1 MHVMATEWSRMW
13 ASASFVGVLIII
25 GVPLWWKTT
34 EVFRVALPYDKISSF
49 DTDSH
54 FITTELVV
62 LANDE
67 RTASD
72 VAARIEKDFEK
83 SDVIKLKITKQ
94 VLPEKLRST
103 LDTVAEE
110 TEAVE
115 EISTIVDL
123 KKHNTFYVVQR
134 TPLFEE
140 VWVGSERVA
149 FFRDARAASTLIKA
163 LTQWVYEP
171 SALYGARSEAGDR
184 ARQVRFPGGKGYHV
198 VLSVV
203 HPEPGKMAVDF
214 DAAAAV
220 EDYIGSFVDELSEL
234 HNFTLKSQW
243 LYLLDFDFQPKK
255 IMDNTPLGYH
265 HAIRHD
271 RLHLLMT
278 RLEERAAT
286 HVSDLPAINLA
297 LYIVPCEIAPVVIYD
312 ADNKKVNA
320 PVQAFMSPKWG
331 GVVLGAQEC
340 GDKPFVPN
348 VPLVMGTFLAQLRNL
363 IGITDKEAIG
373 GAHLEPLRSV
383 SPRAWEVCSLL
394 RVRALEHVTSAQ
406 RSLRSLAKLLGELC
420 PTPPGVPAWEVCSL
434 LRVRALEHVTSAQRS
449 LRSLAKLLGE
459 LCPTPPGVPAWEV
472 CSLLRVR
479 ALEHVTSAQR
489 SLRSLA
495 KLLGELCPTPP
506 GVPAWEVCSL
516 LRVRALEHVTSAQ
529 RSLRS
534 LAKLLG
540 ELGPTPPGVPAWEV
554 CSLLRVRALEHVT
567 SAQRSLRSLAKLL
580 GELGPTPPGVPAWE
594 VCSLLRV
601 RALEHVTSAQRSLR
615 SLAKLLGELCPTP
628 PGVPAW
634 EVCSLLRVR
643 ALEHVTSAQRSLRSL
658 AKLLGEIS
666 NIVINEEV
674 GASINTA
681 VYNIQETK
689 KQMAA
694 GDLSGAYKSARNAFL
709 AAETAFMEPSL
720 LALLYFPDDQ
730 KYAIYIPLF
739 LPIMFP
745 VILSLK
751 NLVLWFRGKSIKE
764 KSE

>member
-1 MHVMATEWSRMW
+1 MATEWSRMW

-34 EVFRVALPYDKISSF
+34 EVFRVTLPYDQISSF

-72 VAARIEKDFEK
+72 VAARIERDFEK

-94 VLPEKLRST
+94 VLPEKLRNT

-110 TEAVE
+110 VEAVE
-115 EISTIVDL
+115 EISSLVDL

-134 TPLFEE
+134 TPLFRE
-140 VWVGSERVA
+140 VWVGAERVA
-149 FFRDARAASTLIKA
+149 FFRDARVVSTLIQA
-163 LTQWVYEP
+163 LTQWVYHP
-171 SALYGARSEAGDR
+171 ATLHGARSETGDR
-184 ARQVRFPGGKGYHV
+184 ARRVRFPGGAGYHV
-198 VLSVV
+198 VVSVV
-203 HPEPGKMAVDF
+203 HPQPRREVHF
-214 DAAAAV
+214 DAAEAV

-243 LYLLDFDFQPKK
+243 IYLLDFDFQPKK
-255 IMDNTPLGYH
+255 IMDNSSLGH
-265 HAIRHD
+265 HFGIRHE
-271 RLHLLMT
+271 RLHQLMT

-286 HVSDLPAINLA
+286 HVSQQPAINLA
-297 LYIVPCEIAPVVIYD
+297 LYIVPCDMAPVVIYD

-340 GDKPFVPN
+340 GDEPFAPN

-363 IGITDKEAIG
+363 IGITDKEPIS
-373 GAHLEPLRSV
+373 GAHLDPLRSV
-383 SPRAWEVCSLL
+383 SPRKWEVDSLL
-394 RVRALEHVTSAQ
+394 RVRTLEHITSAE
-406 RSLRSLAKLLGELC
+406 RSLK
-420 PTPPGVPAWEVCSL
+420 
-434 LRVRALEHVTSAQRS
+434 
-449 LRSLAKLLGE
+449 
-459 LCPTPPGVPAWEV
+459 
-472 CSLLRVR
+472 
-479 ALEHVTSAQR
+479 
-489 SLRSLA
+489 
-495 KLLGELCPTPP
+495 
-506 GVPAWEVCSL
+506 
-516 LRVRALEHVTSAQ
+516 
-529 RSLRS
+529 
-534 LAKLLG
+534 
-540 ELGPTPPGVPAWEV
+540 
-554 CSLLRVRALEHVT
+554 
-567 SAQRSLRSLAKLL
+567 
-580 GELGPTPPGVPAWE
+580 
-594 VCSLLRV
+594 
-601 RALEHVTSAQRSLR
+601 
-615 SLAKLLGELCPTP
+615 
-628 PGVPAW
+628 
-634 EVCSLLRVR
+634 
-643 ALEHVTSAQRSLRSL
+643 SL

-681 VYNIQETK
+681 VQNIRRAGALASAGRLR
-689 KQMAA
+689 AA
-694 GDLSGAYKSARNAFL
+694 YGCARAAYV
-709 AAETAFMEPSL
+709 AAEAAFMEPSL

-764 KSE
+764 KAE

>member
-83 SDVIKLKITKQ
+83 WDVIKLKITKH

-394 RVRALEHVTSAQ
+394 RVRALEHVTSA
-406 RSLRSLAKLLGELC
+406 E
-420 PTPPGVPAWEVCSL
+420 
-434 LRVRALEHVTSAQRS
+434 
-449 LRSLAKLLGE
+449 
-459 LCPTPPGVPAWEV
+459 
-472 CSLLRVR
+472 
-479 ALEHVTSAQR
+479 
-489 SLRSLA
+489 
-495 KLLGELCPTPP
+495 
-506 GVPAWEVCSL
+506 
-516 LRVRALEHVTSAQ
+516 
-529 RSLRS
+529 
-534 LAKLLG
+534 
-540 ELGPTPPGVPAWEV
+540 
-554 CSLLRVRALEHVT
+554 
-567 SAQRSLRSLAKLL
+567 
-580 GELGPTPPGVPAWE
+580 
-594 VCSLLRV
+594 
-601 RALEHVTSAQRSLR
+601 
-615 SLAKLLGELCPTP
+615 
-628 PGVPAW
+628 
-634 EVCSLLRVR
+634 
-643 ALEHVTSAQRSLRSL
+643 RSLRSL

-681 VYNIQETK
+681 VYNIEHTK

-694 GDLSGAYKSARNAFL
+694 GDLSDAYKSARNAFL